1 MFVPSFQVHFLLS
14 ADDDLLART
23 FCAEAFCPEEAGEK
37 DCRNCEKEVLGVY
50 VSGHPMD
57 DYDALWRR
65 HITNVSLDFINE
77 EDNPPKVS
85 EGEKVTIGGIITGKS
100 VKNTSTGK
108 LMAYITL
115 EDVLGAV
122 EVIVF
127 PRDYEK
133 YKDKLLEDNKV
144 FIEGRVNIKE
154 DENGKIVCSSV
165 TAFNEIPRVCWLQF
179 DTGVNINLHKLLQG
193 LSFETRFS

>member
-1 MFVPSFQVHFLLS
+1 M
-14 ADDDLLART
+14 T
-23 FCAEAFCPEEAGEK
+23 
-37 DCRNCEKEVLGVY
+37 
-50 VSGHPMD
+50 
-57 DYDALWRR
+57 ALWRR

-133 YKDKLLEDNKV
+133 YKDKLLEDN
-144 FIEGRVNIKE
+144 
-154 DENGKIVCSSV
+154 
-165 TAFNEIPRVCWLQF
+165 
-179 DTGVNINLHKLLQG
+179 
-193 LSFETRFS
+193 